1 MHTIEREEQE
11 YIINCIGDLN
21 AREMK
26 VLELIANGYTDE
38 GIGRHLHTSTKSA
51 AGTVGR
57 IYFKLGVDKIMYPK
71 LSPRVLA
78 ARAFLIYKMRET
90 PF

>member
-1 MHTIEREEQE
+1 MYLEREEQE

-26 VLELIANGYTDE
+26 VLELIANGFTDE
-38 GIGRHLHTSTKSA
+38 GIGEFFRTSTKSA
-51 AGTVGR
+51 AGTIGR
-57 IYFKLGVDKIMYPK
+57 VYEKLGVCKTTHPN

>member
-1 MHTIEREEQE
+1 MYLEREEQE

-26 VLELIANGYTDE
+26 VLELIANGFTDE
-38 GIGRHLHTSTKSA
+38 GIGIQLHTSTKSA

-57 IYFKLGVDKIMYPK
+57 IYSKLGVGKAIYPE
-71 LSPRVLA
+71 LIPRVLA